1 MLLAAPEMPE
11 VTKSGVYTV
20 RMPTPPQLRPKMR
33 EEDKRLRYPNEPKD
47 KANKQP
53 IPNMSGPKLS
63 AADGQNLEAVRIPC
77 LRPVPS

>member
-20 RMPTPPQLRPKMR
+20 RMPTGPQLRLKMR
-33 EEDKRLRYPNEPKD
+33 DEDKRLRYPDEPKD
-47 KANKQP
+47 KAKQP

-63 AADGQNLEAVRIPC
+63 TADGQNLEEVRIPC